1 LRATLIRMTGPG
13 QEAVLKIEGREYR
26 VRDGFSWS
34 AARTPPI
41 GGDFEVELSAV
52 VDDSWSWEKI
62 FAANPERKIGL
73 VSLEGWS
80 YLALGR
86 ISSIDPVRVDCGVL
100 VEEKAIHSRDPRV
113 IGEFVGFRIEVLDAE
128 G

>member
-1 LRATLIRMTGPG
+1 MRATLIRTAGPG
-13 QEAVLKIEGREYR
+13 QEATLRIEGREYR

-34 AARTPPI
+34 AAHAPAI
-41 GGDFEVELSAV
+41 GADFEVEFSAV
-52 VDDSWSWEKI
+52 VDESWSWEQM
-62 FAANPERKIGL
+62 FSANPERRIGL
-73 VSLEGWS
+73 QPLGGCA

-86 ISSIDPVRVDCGVL
+86 IESVDPVRVDCGIL
-100 VEEKAIHSRDPRV
+100 MEERAIHTHDSRV